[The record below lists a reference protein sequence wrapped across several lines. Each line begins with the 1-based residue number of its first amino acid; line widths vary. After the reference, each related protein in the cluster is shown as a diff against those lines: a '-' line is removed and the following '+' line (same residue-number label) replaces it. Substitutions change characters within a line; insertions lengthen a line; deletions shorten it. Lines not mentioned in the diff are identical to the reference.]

1 MRFSG
6 KVALVTGSGQGIGRA
21 CALLFASQG
30 ASVVVN
36 DINASLVENTVQE
49 IQRMGSKA
57 LGIQADVT
65 KEDAVS
71 RMFTQIKETFGRLD
85 ILVNNVGGSGGG
97 GAGDTSVKI
106 DEVREEDWDKVVRA
120 NLRSTFLCSQQAVEI
135 MKLQRSGKIVNIS
148 SRAARVGTD
157 HQGPQYHTS
166 KSAVLGLTRQL
177 ARDLAP
183 LGIHV
188 NAVAPGFILS
198 SPRAERRWKET
209 RTEEERQAYLK
220 GIPLGRLGRPEEV
233 AQAVAFLCSDEAS
246 YITGVTIDVNGG
258 SIMI

>member
-1 MRFSG
+1 
-6 KVALVTGSGQGIGRA
+6 
-21 CALLFASQG
+21 
-30 ASVVVN
+30 VVVN
-36 DINASLVENTVQE
+36 DINASLIEDTVQE
-49 IQRMGSKA
+49 IQRSGKRA
-57 LGIQADVT
+57 RGIQADAT
-65 KEDAVS
+65 NEEEVS
-71 RMFTQIKETFGRLD
+71 RMFAMIKETFGKLD

-106 DEVREEDWDKVVRA
+106 GEVPEEDWDKVIRA
-120 NLRSTFLCSQQAVEI
+120 NLKSTFLCSKKAIEL
-135 MKLQRSGKIVNIS
+135 MKPAGYGKIVNIS
-148 SRAARVGTD
+148 SRAARLGTD

-220 GIPLGRLGRPEEV
+220 GIPMGRLGKPEEV
-233 AQAVAFLCSDEAS
+233 ANAVAFLCSDEAS
-246 YITGVTIDVNGG
+246 YITGVTIDINGG
-258 SIMI
+258 SFMI